1 MIKKFFTIL
10 FFIMLAINV
19 YAQDYFFFSDSPNNT
34 FYDPSWGF
42 ANAPSFLERVNN
54 NKFPVSTTNFFSGLN
69 SLKLRWNSQAGGDW
83 GMAVASEGWV
93 GHNVNLKDSLSF
105 YVLTN
110 TALSSEN
117 LPLIYI
123 EDLDNNKT
131 PMHILSNYTG
141 DIPADVWT
149 RIFVPLSIF
158 KNNPGAADLTQIK
171 TVFFGQATSDGGE
184 HTLYLDE
191 VRMISS
197 VILDTIRPTVP
208 QGVIARGFEHH
219 IDLKWTPNTE
229 TDLMG
234 YYLYKFDNSSFVRIA
249 TTTREI
255 PFFTDFVGGY
265 NITGLYKISAFDS
278 SNNESF
284 LTNEVT
290 ATTYQMNNEEFL
302 DMVQRATF
310 RYFWDWGDPNS
321 GIARERWHPNGSDVT
336 NTIGGGGFGVMAILV
351 GIERGFVTRE
361 QGAERMLKITDF
373 LSTKIDTFHGAFP
386 HWFNG
391 STGKVV
397 KFGNYQDGGDIVE
410 TAFMIQGLLAARQY
424 FYQQN
429 NTEVQIRNLIT
440 QLWQNVDW
448 DFFRNNS
455 SGLYWNWSPTYKFNI
470 PDNGSFIFYGWNET
484 LIAYILAIASPTKAV
499 NLPALSFYR
508 SGWGNNGLIAQSRT
522 LYGYPLYVGSSYGG
536 PLFWTHYSFLGFDP
550 RNKKD
555 EFANYFTH
563 NRNQTLVNR
572 RYCMYNP
579 NFTGYGENNWGLTAS
594 YSIPDVDYTAHE
606 PNNDNGTITP
616 TAAISSM
623 PYTPNESIAAL
634 KHFYRTYGP
643 NLWGDFGFKDAFNLT
658 YSSKG
663 VLGTWFSDG
672 YLAIDQGPIIVM
684 IENYRS
690 QLLWNK
696 FMANPEIQSAL
707 TAVGFVPDST
717 TDVSDPDRL
726 NYSFKLDG
734 NYPNPFNPN
743 TVIRFELPQ
752 NQNVS
757 IKIYNV
763 LGENVRELFNGEL
776 TAGIN
781 ELIWNGNNDYGNS
794 VPSGVYIYRMESNG
808 NLLSSKM
815 ILQK

>member
-1 MIKKFFTIL
+1 MTRKILALIIFTIL
-10 FFIMLAINV
+10 QINL
-19 YAQDYFFFSDSPNNT
+19 YSQDYVFFSDSPNNT

-93 GHNVNLKDSLSF
+93 GHNVLIKDSISF
-105 YVLTN
+105 YVYT
-110 TALSSEN
+110 TTSISSAN
-117 LPLIYI
+117 LPVIYI
-123 EDLDNNKT
+123 EDLNNNKT
-131 PMHILSNYTG
+131 PKQNLSNYTSN
-141 DIPADVWT
+141 IPANVWT
-149 RIFVPLSIF
+149 RIFVPLSVF
-158 KNNPGAADLTQIK
+158 KNNPGSANLSQIK
-171 TVFFGQATSDGGE
+171 TIFLGQALSDGLE
-184 HTLYLDE
+184 HTLFIDE
-191 VRMISS
+191 VRMISAFS
-197 VILDTIRPTVP
+197 SDTTRPSIP
-208 QGVIARGFEHH
+208 QGVVARGFEYHV
-219 IDLKWTPNTE
+219 DLKLNPNSE
-229 TDLMG
+229 PDLMG
-234 YYLYKFDNSSFVRIA
+234 YYLYKSDGSNFVRIA
-249 TTTREI
+249 ATTREI

-265 NITGLYKISAFDS
+265 NLTGLYKISAFDS

-284 LTNEVT
+284 LSNEVT
-290 ATTYQMNNEEFL
+290 ATTYQMTDEEFL

-336 NTIGGGGFGVMAILV
+336 NTIGGGGFGVMAILA

-361 QGAERMLKITDF
+361 QGADRMLKITDF
-373 LSTKIDTFHGAFP
+373 LATKVDTFHGAFP

-391 STGKVV
+391 TTGKVV
-397 KFGNYQDGGDIVE
+397 NFGIQNGGDIVE
-410 TAFMIQGLLAARQY
+410 TAFMIQGLLTARQY
-424 FYQQN
+424 FNHQN
-429 NTEVQIRNLIT
+429 STEEQIRNLIT
-440 QLWQNVDW
+440 QLWRNVDW
-448 DFFRNNS
+448 NFYRNNSS
-455 SGLYWNWSPTYKFNI
+455 SGLYWNWSPTMGFNFS
-470 PDNGSFIFYGWNET
+470 NTFIFHGWNET
-484 LIAYILAIASPTKAV
+484 LIAYILAIASPTHAV
-499 NLPALSFYR
+499 TLPALSFYR
-508 SGWGNNGLIAQSRT
+508 SGWGNGDQIEQFRQIYDYS
-522 LYGYPLYVGSSYGG
+522 LYVGSSYGG
-536 PLFWTHYSFLGFDP
+536 PLFFTHYSFLGFDP

-572 RYCMYNP
+572 QYCISNP
-579 NFTGYGENNWGLTAS
+579 KNFIGYGTNCWGLTAS
-594 YSIPDVDYTAHE
+594 QSIPGVDYTSHE

-634 KHFYRTYGP
+634 KHFYRTYGS
-643 NLWGDFGFKDAFNLT
+643 NLWGDFGFKDAFNVT
-658 YSSKG
+658 YSRTG

-707 TAVGFVPDST
+707 TAVGFVSDST

-726 NYSFKLDG
+726 NYLFKLDG
-734 NYPNPFNPN
+734 NYPNPFNPI
-743 TVIRFELPQ
+743 TRIRFELPATQ
-752 NQNVS
+752 N
-757 IKIYNV
+757 IKVDIYNV